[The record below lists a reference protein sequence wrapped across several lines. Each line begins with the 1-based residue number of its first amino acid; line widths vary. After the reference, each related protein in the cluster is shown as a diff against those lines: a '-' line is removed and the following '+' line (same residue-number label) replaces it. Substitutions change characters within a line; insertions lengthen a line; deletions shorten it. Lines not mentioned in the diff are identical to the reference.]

1 MKYII
6 YAIVCAFPLQAYDIS
21 IGDTNHVTI
30 AEIIA
35 ILSVCIMLYKKN
47 AYIYPAY
54 IKWVFLLIVWICLG
68 AFFTINPFAVI
79 AKSLKLL
86 LNICVFILFYN
97 YIIIRKNAIAVYN
110 FIKKVSLVEAV
121 FSIIGFYWINFVGS
135 ENILFRIEQSV
146 DGVYRAVGTFNDAN
160 YLGLYIACV
169 IVMIAIERF
178 YTGSLSGKDYCIV
191 IILFIALFMT
201 MSRSSLLGMFFG
213 IVTSALFITHGKID
227 VKKLISLM
235 LLIAIITIGISLEN
249 PNFLDRYT
257 TMFDLERGD
266 VFVRIIQ
273 YYTAIAMI
281 EDNPIMGVGAGNYMN
296 YIDKY
301 NSFTGGSLIPHN
313 SILEIAAET
322 GLVAV
327 LLMIMFLYHA
337 MRWMIQMR
345 SVYSYMSLG
354 IVICTFIM
362 GMFYSNIYYQMQL
375 FVFMAIAGAGDKS
388 VIK

>member
-1 MKYII
+1 
-6 YAIVCAFPLQAYDIS
+6 
-21 IGDTNHVTI
+21 
-30 AEIIA
+30 
-35 ILSVCIMLYKKN
+35 
-47 AYIYPAY
+47 
-54 IKWVFLLIVWICLG
+54 
-68 AFFTINPFAVI
+68 
-79 AKSLKLL
+79 
-86 LNICVFILFYN
+86 
-97 YIIIRKNAIAVYN
+97 
-110 FIKKVSLVEAV
+110 
-121 FSIIGFYWINFVGS
+121 
-135 ENILFRIEQSV
+135 
-146 DGVYRAVGTFNDAN
+146 
-160 YLGLYIACV
+160 
-169 IVMIAIERF
+169 
-178 YTGSLSGKDYCIV
+178 
-191 IILFIALFMT
+191 
-201 MSRSSLLGMFFG
+201 
-213 IVTSALFITHGKID
+213 
-227 VKKLISLM
+227 M

-273 YYTAIAMI
+273 YYTAIVMI

-322 GLVAV
+322 GVVAV